1 MLPIETNLNR
11 IEKLSIQREN
21 ENFRF
26 RSFLKGLDS
35 RKVDRIVHRLHREI
49 TNQIDCLECGNCC
62 HSLTPTVTSEE
73 ISHLAALENMDE
85 ETFEIQYLDIDQF
98 QGSKFLKG
106 LPCKYLNG
114 KECTIYKDR
123 PADCHS
129 YPHTH
134 KWGFTRR
141 TLSVIS
147 NYGICPI
154 VFNILENLKIQ
165 LHYTDMPNK

>member
-35 RKVDRIVHRLHREI
+35 RKVDRIVQRLHKEI
-49 TNQIDCLECGNCC
+49 TSQIDCLECGNCC

-73 ISHLAALENMDE
+73 ISYLAALENMDE
-85 ETFEIQYLDIDQF
+85 ETFETQYLDIDQF
-98 QGSKFLKG
+98 QGSKFLKA